1 MNKKTYEN
9 ENNFQ
14 DIPLIHNKTE
24 FKRFM
29 EPFVSVIIPA
39 LNEEKT
45 IGTCIHKV
53 KQVCE
58 QNEIPFE
65 IILAD
70 SSQDR
75 TAEIASSLGAR
86 VIHPEKK
93 GYGNAYIAAFSYIK
107 GDIVIFGDADN
118 TYDFSE
124 IPSLIH
130 PIQNGQ
136 SDMVIG
142 SRMKG
147 TILPGSMPPLHRY
160 IGNPVL
166 TLLVN
171 FTFHT
176 HFSDAHSGFRAISKD
191 ALGRL
196 SLHTGGM
203 EFASEMLIEA
213 AKKGLRIS
221 EIPIVYYPRQT
232 PSNLHSFADGWRHI
246 RFIMMV
252 RPLRFMMVPGTFF
265 ILLGL
270 IFMAGISFIKPVELQ
285 GLHSFILGDIFLL
298 GGLQFLCSG
307 FVMKSFSVTHHL
319 DDCGPWF
326 AKILH
331 YHSLEKFLT
340 LGGVLMVLGFCS
352 GVFIFYEWLITKGP
366 LSQITN
372 AIISLSAVI
381 IGLQLIFTALHI
393 SMMLLRCERDGCGF
407 LE

>member
-1 MNKKTYEN
+1 
-9 ENNFQ
+9 
-14 DIPLIHNKTE
+14 
-24 FKRFM
+24 M
-29 EPFVSVIIPA
+29 EPALTIIIPA

-45 IGTCIHKV
+45 IGICIQKINLACN
-53 KQVCE
+53 K
-58 QNEIPFE
+58 NKIPYE

-93 GYGNAYIAAFSYIK
+93 GYGNAYLAAFSQVK
-107 GDIVIFGDADN
+107 GEIVIFGDADN

-124 IPSLIH
+124 IPSLIQ
-130 PIQNGQ
+130 PIRNGN

-147 TILPGSMPPLHRY
+147 TILPGSMPPLHQY
-160 IGNPVL
+160 IGNPLL

-176 HFSDAHSGFRAISKD
+176 HFSDAHSGFRAISKKT
-191 ALGRL
+191 LERL

-246 RFIMMV
+246 RFIMLV
-252 RPLRFMMVPGTFF
+252 RPLRFLIVPGMLFM
-265 ILLGL
+265 
-270 IFMAGISFIKPVELQ
+270 IFGGALMGIIGAVKPVEFQ
-285 GLHSFILGDIFLL
+285 GLHTFILGAILLL
-298 GGLQFLCSG
+298 GGVQFLLSG
-307 FVMKSFSVTHHL
+307 IVMKSYAITHQF

-326 AKILH
+326 TRLLDYHMLQKVGFAGILLMISGFVAGGLIISH
-331 YHSLEKFLT
+331 WIYHP
-340 LGGVLMVLGFCS
+340 
-352 GVFIFYEWLITKGP
+352 GP
-366 LSQITN
+366 LSQVTM
-372 AIISLSAVI
+372 AIISLLSVI
-381 IGLQLIFTALHI
+381 IGLQLMFTALNV
-393 SMMLLRCERDGCGF
+393 SMMLLRCEREGCRF
-407 LE
+407 DV